1 MEEREMKKASYK
13 LIPARVEF
21 MRANRIVNIWFNQ
34 KSVIKRGGLT
44 TAAIKGEVNP
54 HPINNQTSLF

>member
-1 MEEREMKKASYK
+1 MKKVNYK
-13 LIPARVEF
+13 LEPARGEF
-21 MRANRIVNIWFNQ
+21 MRASRIVNFWFNQ
-34 KSVIKRGGLT
+34 KSVVKWGGLT